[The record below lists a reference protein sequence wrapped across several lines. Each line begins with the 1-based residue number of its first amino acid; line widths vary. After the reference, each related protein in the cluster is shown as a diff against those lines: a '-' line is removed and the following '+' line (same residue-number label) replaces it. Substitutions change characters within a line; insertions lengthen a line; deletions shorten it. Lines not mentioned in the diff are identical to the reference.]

1 MPNREINESPER
13 STSGLGSV
21 TQVLDTTGAQTFAI
35 GNTSSLYPV
44 VGALMR
50 RVESSAHES
59 ERSDRNVDVRT
70 ALRESLRENKS
81 IILELAKY

>member
-1 MPNREINESPER
+1 MSSREINESPER

-44 VGALMR
+44 VGAIVKA
-50 RVESSAHES
+50 VESPAHES
-59 ERSDRNVDVRT
+59 ERSDRHADVRI

-81 IILELAKY
+81 VILELAKY